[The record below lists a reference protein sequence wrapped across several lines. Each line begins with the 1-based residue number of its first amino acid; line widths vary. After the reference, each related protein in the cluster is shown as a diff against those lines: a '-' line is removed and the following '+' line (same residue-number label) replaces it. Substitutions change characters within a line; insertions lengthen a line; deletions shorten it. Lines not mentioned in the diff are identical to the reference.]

1 MCHKKAGWKFALYG
15 LLLRAIMQG
24 ICLNLGK
31 VDIRN
36 PLCCLSDSA
45 KK

>member
-1 MCHKKAGWKFALYG
+1 VPQKNG
-15 LLLRAIMQG
+15 LEIRTLWLIAPRNHAG

-36 PLCCLSDSA
+36 PLCCLFDSA